1 MTTVAIAGASG
12 YAGAELIRLIH
23 AHPTFTLTKITAGSL
38 AGSRLSDVH
47 PQFSAQSDLADLI
60 FADTTAQE
68 LAGADLVFFALPH
81 GTSGV
86 LIAELPDSTKVVDLG
101 ADYRLTDAGQWE
113 KFYGGAYAGSFTYGL
128 PELPGRRA
136 QIAASTKVANPGCY
150 ATAIELSLAP
160 LVASGLVDASD
171 TVVVAASGTSGAG
184 RRASVNLLASEIAGS
199 MSAYKVGGT
208 HQHTAEI
215 EQELNG
221 LTASDVAVNFT
232 PMLAPM
238 PRGILATI
246 SVKSAA
252 SEAQLRTVLTDAYEN
267 EPFVHVLP
275 VGQLPATAATLG
287 SNAVHLQIA
296 KDERTSRVTI
306 IAAIDNL
313 IKGASGQAVQN
324 ANLMFGLSEVSGLTA
339 IGIAP

>member
-1 MTTVAIAGASG
+1 MTTVVIAGASG

-23 AHPTFTLTKITAGSL
+23 GHPSFDLTAITAGSL
-38 AGSRLSDVH
+38 AGARLGEVH
-47 PQFSAQSDLADLI
+47 PQFCAQSDFANLI
-60 FADTTAQE
+60 FAETTAQS
-68 LAGADLVFFALPH
+68 LAGADLVFLALPH
-81 GTSGV
+81 GTSGA
-86 LIAELPDSTKVVDLG
+86 LIAELPSSVKIVDLG
-101 ADYRLTDAGQWE
+101 ADYRLTDAQQWE
-113 KFYGGAYAGSFTYGL
+113 KYYGGTYAGSFVYGL

-136 QIAASTKVANPGCY
+136 QIAATTKIANPGCY

-160 LVASGLVDASD
+160 LIASGLVDASD
-171 TVVVAASGTSGAG
+171 VVVVAASGTSGAG
-184 RRASVNLLASEIAGS
+184 RRATVNLLASEIGGS

-215 EQELNG
+215 EQELQN
-221 LTASDVAVNFT
+221 LTDSPVSVNFT

-246 SVKSAA
+246 SLKSVA
-252 SEAQLRTVLTDAYEN
+252 SERELRDVLVNAYAD
-267 EPFVHVLP
+267 EPFVQVLP
-275 VGQLPATAATLG
+275 EGQLPSTASTLG

-296 KDERTSRVTI
+296 KDDRTNRVTV

-324 ANLMFGLSEVSGLTA
+324 ANIMFGFNENAGLSA
-339 IGIAP
+339 IGVAP

>member
-23 AHPTFTLTKITAGSL
+23 GHPAFELTAITAGSL
-38 AGSRLSDVH
+38 AGSRLAEVH
-47 PQFSAQSDLADLI
+47 PQFSAQSELANLT
-60 FADTTAQE
+60 FADTTAQS
-68 LAGADLVFFALPH
+68 LAEADLVFFALPH
-81 GTSGV
+81 GTSGA
-86 LIAELPDSTKVVDLG
+86 LIAELPSSVKIVDLG

-113 KFYGGAYAGSFTYGL
+113 KYYGGSYAGSFLYGL

-136 QIAASTKVANPGCY
+136 QIAASTKIANPGCY

-160 LVASGLVDASD
+160 LIASELVDASD
-171 TVVVAASGTSGAG
+171 VVVVAASGTSGAG
-184 RRASVNLLASEIAGS
+184 RRATVNLLASEIGGS

-215 EQELNG
+215 EQELQS
-221 LTASDVAVNFT
+221 LTDSPVAVNFT

-246 SVKSAA
+246 SLKSAT
-252 SEAQLRTVLTDAYEN
+252 SERELREVLANAYAN
-267 EPFVHVLP
+267 ELFVQVLP
-275 VGQLPATAATLG
+275 EGQLPATAATLG
-287 SNAVHLQIA
+287 SNAVHLQVA
-296 KDERTSRVTI
+296 KDDRTNRVTV

-313 IKGASGQAVQN
+313 IKGASGQALQN
-324 ANLMFGLSEVSGLTA
+324 ANIMFGFSENAGLSA
-339 IGIAP
+339 IGVAP

>member
-23 AHPTFTLTKITAGSL
+23 AHPSFELTAITAGSL
-38 AGSRLSDVH
+38 AGSRLADVH
-47 PQFSAQSDLADLI
+47 PQFSAQPDLADLI
-60 FADTTAQE
+60 FADTTSQALSGAQ
-68 LAGADLVFFALPH
+68 LVFLALPH
-81 GTSGV
+81 GTSGAI
-86 LIAELPDSTKVVDLG
+86 IAELPSSVKIVDLG

-113 KFYGGAYAGSFTYGL
+113 KFYGGAYAGSFVYGL

-136 QIAASTKVANPGCY
+136 QIATSTQVANPGCY
-150 ATAIELSLAP
+150 ATAIELGLAP

-171 TVVVAASGTSGAG
+171 VVIVAASGTSGAG
-184 RRASVNLLASEIAGS
+184 RRPTVNLLASEIAGS

-215 EQELNG
+215 EQELQS
-221 LTASDVAVNFT
+221 LTDAPVAVNFT

-246 SVKSAA
+246 SLKSTAT
-252 SEAQLRTVLTDAYEN
+252 ENQLREVLTSSYAN
-267 EPFVHVLP
+267 ELFVQVLP
-275 VGQLPATAATLG
+275 VGQLPVTAATLG
-287 SNAVHLQIA
+287 SNAVHLQVA
-296 KDERTSRVTI
+296 KDERTDRVTI

-313 IKGASGQAVQN
+313 IKGAAGQAVQN
-324 ANLMFGLSEVSGLTA
+324 ANLMFGFSETAGLTA
-339 IGIAP
+339 IGVAP

>member
-1 MTTVAIAGASG
+1 MTNVAIAGASG
-12 YAGAELIRLIH
+12 YAGAELVRLIH
-23 AHPTFTLTKITAGSL
+23 AHPSFELTAVTAGSL
-38 AGSRLSDVH
+38 AGSRLAEVH

-60 FADTTAQE
+60 LSDTTAQA
-68 LAGADLVFFALPH
+68 LAGADLVFLALPH
-81 GTSGV
+81 GTSGA
-86 LIAELPDSTKVVDLG
+86 LIAQLPSSVKIVDLG

-113 KFYGGAYAGSFTYGL
+113 KYYGGTYAGSFVYGL

-136 QIAASTKVANPGCY
+136 QIANSTKIANPGCY

-160 LVASGLVDASD
+160 LIASGLVDASD
-171 TVVVAASGTSGAG
+171 AVVVAASGTSGAG
-184 RRASVNLLASEIAGS
+184 RRATANLLASEIAGS
-199 MSAYKVGGT
+199 ISAYKVGGT

-215 EQELNG
+215 EQELQS
-221 LTASDVAVNFT
+221 LTNSPVAVNFT

-246 SVKSAA
+246 SVKSSA
-252 SEAQLRTVLTDAYEN
+252 SESELRAVLASAYVD
-267 EPFVHVLP
+267 EPFVQVLP
-275 VGQLPATAATLG
+275 EGQLPATAATLG

-296 KDERTSRVTI
+296 KDDRTSRVTI

-324 ANLMFGLSEVSGLTA
+324 ANLMFGFSETAGLTA

>member
-23 AHPTFTLTKITAGSL
+23 AHPSFELTAITAGSL
-38 AGSRLSDVH
+38 AGKRLAEVH
-47 PQFSAQSDLADLI
+47 PQFSAQPDLADLI
-60 FADTTAQE
+60 FADTTAQA
-68 LAGADLVFFALPH
+68 LAGADLVFLALPH
-81 GTSGV
+81 GTSGA
-86 LIAELPDSTKVVDLG
+86 LIAELPSSVKIVDLG
-101 ADYRLTDAGQWE
+101 ADYRLTDAAQWE
-113 KFYGGAYAGSFTYGL
+113 KYYGGSYAGSFVYGL
-128 PELPGRRA
+128 PELPGRRS
-136 QIAASTKVANPGCY
+136 QIAASTQIANPGCY

-160 LVASGLVDASD
+160 LIASGLVDASD
-171 TVVVAASGTSGAG
+171 AVIVAASGTSGAG
-184 RRASVNLLASEIAGS
+184 RRATANLLASEIAGS
-199 MSAYKVGGT
+199 ISAYKVGGT

-215 EQELNG
+215 EQELQS
-221 LTASDVAVNFT
+221 LTDSPVAVNFT

-252 SEAQLRTVLTDAYEN
+252 SESELRAVLASAYVD
-267 EPFVHVLP
+267 EPFVQVLP
-275 VGQLPATAATLG
+275 EGQLPATAATLG
-287 SNAVHLQIA
+287 SNAVHLQVA
-296 KDERTSRVTI
+296 KDDRTSRVTI

-324 ANLMFGLSEVSGLTA
+324 ANLMFGFSETAGLTA

>member
-23 AHPTFTLTKITAGSL
+23 AHPSFELTAITAGSQAGERL
-38 AGSRLSDVH
+38 AQVH
-47 PQFSAQSDLADLI
+47 PQFCAQTDLADLI
-60 FADTTAQE
+60 FAQTTAQA
-68 LAGADLVFFALPH
+68 LAGADLVFLALPH
-81 GTSGV
+81 GTSGA
-86 LIAELPDSTKVVDLG
+86 LIADLPSSVKLVDLG
-101 ADYRLTDAGQWE
+101 ADYRLTDATQWE
-113 KFYGGAYAGSFTYGL
+113 KYYGGFYAGSFVYGL

-136 QIAASTKVANPGCY
+136 QIAASTKIANPGCF

-160 LVASGLVDASD
+160 LIASGLVDASD
-171 TVVVAASGTSGAG
+171 AVIVAASGTSGAG
-184 RRASVNLLASEIAGS
+184 RRATANLLASEIAGS
-199 MSAYKVGGT
+199 ISAYKVGGT

-215 EQELNG
+215 EQELQN
-221 LTASDVAVNFT
+221 LTDSKVAVNFT

-246 SVKSAA
+246 SVKSSV
-252 SEAQLRTVLTDAYEN
+252 SESELRTVLASAYEA
-267 EPFVHVLP
+267 EPFVQLLP
-275 VGQLPATAATLG
+275 QGQLPATAATLG

-296 KDERTSRVTI
+296 KDDRTSRVTI

-324 ANLMFGLSEVSGLTA
+324 ANLMFGYGETTGLTA

>member
-23 AHPTFTLTKITAGSL
+23 AHPSFELAAITAGSL
-38 AGSRLSDVH
+38 AGSRLAEVH
-47 PQFSAQSDLADLI
+47 PQFSAQPDLADLK

-68 LAGADLVFFALPH
+68 LAGAELVFFALPH
-81 GTSGV
+81 GTSGA
-86 LIAELPDSTKVVDLG
+86 LIAALPSSVKIVDLG

-113 KFYGGAYAGSFTYGL
+113 KYYGGSYAGSFVYGL
-128 PELPGRRA
+128 PELPDRRA
-136 QIAASTKVANPGCY
+136 QIAASSQIANPGCY

-160 LVASGLVDASD
+160 LIASGLVDASD
-171 TVVVAASGTSGAG
+171 SVVVAASGTSGAG
-184 RRASVNLLASEIAGS
+184 RRPSANLLASEIAGS
-199 MSAYKVGGT
+199 ISAYQIGGT

-215 EQELNG
+215 EQELQS
-221 LTASDVAVNFT
+221 LTDLPVAVNFT

-246 SVKSAA
+246 SVKSEAPE
-252 SEAQLRTVLTDAYEN
+252 SELREVLTTAYADEL
-267 EPFVHVLP
+267 FVQVLP
-275 VGQLPATAATLG
+275 KGQLPATASTLG

-296 KDERTSRVTI
+296 KDDRTNRVTI

-313 IKGASGQAVQN
+313 IKGASGQAIQN
-324 ANLMFGLSEVSGLTA
+324 ANLMFGFSEDAGLTA

>member
-23 AHPTFTLTKITAGSL
+23 AHPSFNLTSITAGSL
-38 AGSRLSDVH
+38 AGSRLADVH
-47 PQFSAQSDLADLI
+47 PQFAAQSDLADLI
-60 FADTTAQE
+60 FADTTVPA
-68 LAGADLVFFALPH
+68 LSGADLVFFALPH
-81 GTSGV
+81 GKSGA
-86 LIAELPDSTKVVDLG
+86 LIAELPRTVKIVDLG
-101 ADYRLTDAGQWE
+101 ADYRLTDARQWE
-113 KFYGGAYAGSFTYGL
+113 KFYGGSYAGSFVYGL
-128 PELPGRRA
+128 PELPGRRS
-136 QIAASTKVANPGCY
+136 QIAASIQIANPGCY

-160 LVASGLVDASD
+160 LLASALVDAQD

-184 RRASVNLLASEIAGS
+184 RRATVNLLASEIAGS
-199 MSAYKVGGT
+199 MSAYKIGGT

-215 EQELNG
+215 EQELQS
-221 LTASDVAVNFT
+221 LSASPVAVNFT

-246 SVKSAA
+246 SVKSGA
-252 SEAQLRTVLTDAYEN
+252 SESDLREVLVSAYSN
-267 EPFVHVLP
+267 EPFVQVLP
-275 VGQLPATAATLG
+275 EGQLPATAATLG

-296 KDERTSRVTI
+296 KDERTDRVTI

-324 ANLMFGLSEVSGLTA
+324 ANLMFGFSETAGLTA
-339 IGIAP
+339 IGVAP